1 MPENHHD
8 SKRRPIIVIDA
19 ANVVGS
25 KPDGWWRDR
34 KAATER
40 LRDSLADL
48 SERGLAEPGFSR
60 GADPEVVLV
69 VEGQARGIESS
80 PTVEVVSAPGSGDDQ
95 IVELVAAQTDRPCMV
110 VTADRELR
118 RRVSALGAQV
128 LGPRSV
134 R

>member
-1 MPENHHD
+1 MPDNNETD
-8 SKRRPIIVIDA
+8 QRPIIVIDA

-48 SERGLAEPGFSR
+48 SERGLDVHGFS
-60 GADPEVVLV
+60 GAEHPQVVLV
-69 VEGQARGIESS
+69 VEGRACGIDSS
-80 PTVEVVSAPGSGDDQ
+80 PTVDVIDAPGSGDDQ
-95 IVELVAAQTDRPCMV
+95 IVELVAAQSNRPCAV

-118 RRVSALGAQV
+118 TRVSALGAQV
-128 LGPRSV
+128 LGPHSV
-134 R
+134 RD